1 MQSIQEVFKR
11 IQEAKKQQREIRQT
25 YKDVL
30 DQTPGYKDIVEEY
43 KLLREKKKSIENAAR
58 ESMSSEII
66 KLEDLKIDID
76 SDTELLS
83 DIALTKLMKG
93 ETVSVSDEYENEYEP
108 TFSVKFKKAS

>member
-1 MQSIQEVFKR
+1 MQNIQEVFKR

-30 DQTPGYKDIVEEY
+30 DQTPGYKDAVEEL
-43 KLLREKKKSIENAAR
+43 KMQREKKKNIEIAAR
-58 ESMSSEII
+58 QSMASEIT
-66 KLEDLKIDID
+66 KLEDLKIDVE
-76 SDTELLS
+76 SDMELLS

-108 TFSVKFKKAS
+108 HFSVKFKKAS